1 MKLVIIAALTL
12 SCLVVNIGAAPAGT
26 NVNYVQHFPSAY
38 TLRPDSDGQWC
49 AGNFHRMGCH
59 EMFR

>member
-26 NVNYVQHFPSAY
+26 NVDYVKHFPSAY
-38 TLRPDSDGQWC
+38 TISLESDSEASQDGDESSDG
-49 AGNFHRMGCH
+49 R
-59 EMFR
+59 